1 MCAFHSLPPGPQ
13 SPPSLR
19 LLSLSPSPSPLSLRC
34 PCVKCQTLL
43 SGQRRRHLRCRRR
56 QFPAVF
62 SRPPS
67 LRTLHSPHSA
77 LHSPLCPLFGGFIC
91 VGGKVSRRLVSP
103 LFPCPFIPCSAHTIL
118 LCYVFC
124 LFCIICCLCPVRP
137 ACPAVALLPPPTN
150 FTYIYSDI
158 LQPLLLLCISYEIVY
173 FSAVCVCVCEGLG
186 VSVCVVVKC
195 FHAANYSNLC
205 TLR

>member
-1 MCAFHSLPPGPQ
+1 MFFFNLRSLLSFLFPTILVIFFPPLRLFVCVRISQPAPVPQ

-19 LLSLSPSPSPLSLRC
+19 LLSLSPSPLSLRC

-62 SRPPS
+62 SRPRS
-67 LRTLHSPHSA
+67 AHSA

-124 LFCIICCLCPVRP
+124 LFCIICCLC
-137 ACPAVALLPPPTN
+137 LPCGSPTSSAHK
-150 FTYIYSDI
+150 FYLYIFR
-158 LQPLLLLCISYEIVY
+158 Y
-173 FSAVCVCVCEGLG
+173 FATF
-186 VSVCVVVKC
+186 VVVV
-195 FHAANYSNLC
+195 HIL
-205 TLR
+205 